1 MDASSRLPLICIGL
15 GSNLG
20 QSRKLLVAAW
30 QELGKHPE
38 IRLQQLSQPC
48 RTKPVGMK
56 SPHWFINAAGLLRS
70 SLSPTALLEVLLATE
85 QRFGRVRSPEQ
96 RGHQDRTLDLDLLL
110 IDQLVLRTEE
120 LILPHPKI
128 QERLF
133 VLVPLAEIVPN
144 LRHPL
149 LGKTIA
155 ELLTELLPQA
165 ETDSV
170 EPVAWEDNSNFLSEV
185 KGCGT

>member
-1 MDASSRLPLICIGL
+1 MDASPLICIGL

-20 QSRKLLVAAW
+20 QSRKLLLAAW
-30 QELGKHPE
+30 QVLGQHPE

-48 RTKPVGMK
+48 RTKPVGMS

-70 SLSPTALLEVLLATE
+70 SLSPAALLEVLLAIE

-96 RGHQDRTLDLDLLL
+96 QGHQDRTLDLDLLL
-110 IDQLVLRTEE
+110 IDQHVLRTAE
-120 LILPHPKI
+120 LVLPHPKM

-133 VLVPLAEIVPN
+133 VLAPLAEIAPN

-155 ELLTELLPQA
+155 ELLADLLPQTEA
-165 ETDSV
+165 GSV
-170 EPVAWEDNSNFLSEV
+170 EPVAWEDEPQ
-185 KGCGT
+185 